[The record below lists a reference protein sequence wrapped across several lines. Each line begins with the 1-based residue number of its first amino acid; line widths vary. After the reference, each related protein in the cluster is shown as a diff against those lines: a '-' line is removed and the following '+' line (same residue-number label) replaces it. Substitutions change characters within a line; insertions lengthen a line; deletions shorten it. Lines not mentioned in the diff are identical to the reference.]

1 MPGTYQLTETAKDK
15 ERDLTEGEAVLRN
28 ASMNATNLNDTVQQ
42 IMSNLTKEQ
51 RVCMLVLVEER
62 LIQQLIFLS
71 YS

>member
-15 ERDLTEGEAVLRN
+15 ERDLTEGEAVLQN

-51 RVCMLVLVEER
+51 MVCMLVLIEER